1 MSGFDPGSSS
11 RFISYSYTYLH
22 LFPSF
27 NLFSFPLSSCSNTLP
42 GEARSGDEEE
52 EEERGGG
59 GGGRGQE
66 IKFGSSLSR
75 PRSYTWSTGFNEFR
89 KSSMRGRQKRRFSNL
104 HLANYRVSRR
114 RRPAAYSLAPA
125 AAAAAERVNENWG
138 MEEEEESF

>member
-42 GEARSGDEEE
+42 REARSGDEEE
-52 EEERGGG
+52 EEEEEERGG

-75 PRSYTWSTGFNEFR
+75 PRSYTWSTGFNEFG

-104 HLANYRVSRR
+104 HLANYRGWRR
-114 RRPAAYSLAPA
+114 RRAPLVPRSSRRCRRRTS
-125 AAAAAERVNENWG
+125 E
-138 MEEEEESF
+138 